1 MLFNLNEYQRQLRN
15 MKVQK
20 PLLDFLSK
28 IRRKIYEKKMAKKL
42 MANIKLKKVIF
53 NDQLSFYNVS
63 GI

>member
-1 MLFNLNEYQRQLRN
+1 

-53 NDQLSFYNVS
+53 ND
-63 GI
+63 